1 MLVLR
6 RTCPGTWVD
15 FNGHMRDAYYV
26 LLVSFANDQAMDE
39 LGMGP
44 RYLAAAGRTLYNL
57 DTRIRYLKEAHRG
70 DPLRV
75 EMRLLDA
82 DAKRLHL
89 HSLIRHDRTE
99 APLAAVEAVLLHV
112 AQRGGPRAEPFPPEV
127 KALVDARLARDGG
140 APPEIRVG
148 ALGLRMPGAGG
159 DGSGGPARR
168 TDGSA

>member
-6 RTCPGTWVD
+6 RTCPGSWVD

-26 LLVSFANDQAMDE
+26 LLVSFANDRTMEE

-44 RYLAAAGRTLYNL
+44 RYLSSRGRTLYNL
-57 DTRIRYLKEAHRG
+57 DTRTRYLKEAHGG

-75 EMRLLDA
+75 EMRLLGA

-89 HSLIRHDRTE
+89 HSMIRHDETD

-112 AQRGGPRAEPFPPEV
+112 NQAQGPRAEAFPDDIA
-127 KALVDARLARDGG
+127 ALVAARLARD
-140 APPEIRVG
+140 A
-148 ALGLRMPGAGG
+148 
-159 DGSGGPARR
+159 GPAPEVR
-168 TDGSA
+168 TGGVGLTRGG

>member
-6 RTCPGTWVD
+6 RTCPGSWVD

-26 LLVSFANDQAMDE
+26 LLVSYANDQTMDE

-44 RYLAAAGRTLYNL
+44 TYLSARGRTLYNL
-57 DTRIRYLKEAHRG
+57 DTRVRYLKEAHGG

-75 EMRLLDA
+75 EMRLLAA

-89 HSLIRHDRTE
+89 HSLIRHDETE

-112 AQRGGPRAEPFPPEV
+112 DQAGGPSAEPFP
-127 KALVDARLARDGG
+127 KDIAALVSARLARDAGPEPEFRTGG
-140 APPEIRVG
+140 V
-148 ALGLRMPGAGG
+148 GLR
-159 DGSGGPARR
+159 R
-168 TDGSA
+168 